1 MALIRRAGV
10 IVAVLAAM
18 LATSVMVGTRLS
30 PDTPPA
36 TAPGTTVA
44 TVGSA
49 DGAATSPPSTLPPVS
64 TTSTVVALGVPE
76 EPQPEPAPPAAGRD
90 PDFDGLGVVT
100 VASGGA
106 ALARSPGG
114 APFVLAREGLVFPA
128 LGKDGDW
135 IMVMTTCDED
145 AWVHAS
151 EVAAATQAAPA
162 RIGAGFDMT
171 EAVVIVDPGHGGPNI
186 GTSSPDGSLLE
197 KDVNADIARRV
208 RDLLESPHTVDW
220 ESGVVFVGDGVAAA
234 GRVLLT
240 RVGEGDGADY
250 EAGLIYR
257 ANLANAAGA
266 HVMVSIHNNAG
277 WEVPLDHPGSDVYY
291 QSQIDDSRRLG
302 ELLVE
307 EFQRS
312 LGVFEAEWVG
322 AIEWGPTHPL
332 AIEMFDAVV
341 ELSDPGAIVA
351 APKARAMTLET
362 ERLAVQVDDYRPLP
376 DTLTLDLVV
385 VEHDSDMATELA
397 TAATGDAPRFRR
409 VWENARFAIYEPVVS
424 PP

>member
-49 DGAATSPPSTLPPVS
+49 DGAVTSPPSTLPPVS
-64 TTSTVVALGVPE
+64 TTSTVVARGVPE

-312 LGVFEAEWVG
+312 LGVFEADWVG
-322 AIEWGPTHPL
+322 AIEWG
-332 AIEMFDAVV
+332 AKSR
-341 ELSDPGAIVA
+341 LS
-351 APKARAMTLET
+351 ARDGESQYYGLLRRAE
-362 ERLAVQVDDYRPLP
+362 
-376 DTLTLDLVV
+376 
-385 VEHDSDMATELA
+385 MATVIAEGAYLANASEADLLA
-397 TAATGDAPRFRR
+397 TPEFRQAYAEAVYRAIIRFLTTDERAATPTYD
-409 VWENARFAIYEPVVS
+409 PVVWAGFAGS
-424 PP
+424 GDPANTCVVPAQGE